1 MMVDRKLLRIAVAR
15 CALAGVATAQ
25 QKAGDPEQS
34 PRKAILE
41 MFSGSEDAFKKHL
54 TLEVQEK
61 LKEQL
66 RNSALGNSNP
76 MQAVTLAK
84 AAGGDNLESFDAGPI
99 LFSYNNPQQH
109 ERMEIRI
116 DSEDLQRDQDEMQLS
131 LHAFHSALEE
141 DLPAR
146 LRLLLVWRLQ
156 QNIWRLYGVTVSAS
170 VTVGDPRIFDKSTWI
185 PPAIGPM
192 MSKGQGASDSPAA
205 TNVAMNEPSKMTAAR
220 AVRLIAMAENIYA
233 KKHPETGFTC
243 FLSELVGI
251 GKGLD
256 DDRAPYT
263 FMDPEFANGIYNGYR
278 FSLNGCA
285 GSPVKSFHV
294 TAEPVSGTGRAYC
307 SDSTRDLHASDD
319 GVGAHC
325 VTSGKIVQR

>member
-1 MMVDRKLLRIAVAR
+1 MMFDRTLFRIALAMCV
-15 CALAGVATAQ
+15 LAGVAMAQ
-25 QKAGDPEQS
+25 PKRGDPEQS

-61 LKEQL
+61 LKELL
-66 RNSALGNSNP
+66 RSSPLGSSDP
-76 MQAVTLAK
+76 MHAVTLAK
-84 AAGGDNLESFDAGPI
+84 AAGGDNLENFDAGPI
-99 LFSYNNPQQH
+99 LFSYNNPQEH
-109 ERMEIRI
+109 ARMEIRI
-116 DSEDLQRDQDEMQLS
+116 DSEDLQGDRDDMQLS
-131 LHAFHSALEE
+131 LHAFHSGLEE

-156 QNIWRLYGVTVSAS
+156 ENIWRLYGITVNVS

-192 MSKGQGASDSPAA
+192 VANTQAASNPPSA
-205 TNVAMNEPSKMTAAR
+205 TNVAMNEPPKMTAAR

-256 DDRAPYT
+256 DGQPYT
-263 FMDPEFANGIYNGYR
+263 FIEPEFANGIYNGYK
-278 FSLNGCA
+278 FSLNGCTGNPA
-285 GSPVKSFHV
+285 KNFQV
-294 TAEPVSGTGRAYC
+294 TAEPVSRVGRAYC
-307 SDSTRDLHASDD
+307 SDTTRDLHASDD

-325 VTSGKIVQR
+325 VTSGAIVQR

>member
-1 MMVDRKLLRIAVAR
+1 MRVDRTLFRIALAM

-25 QKAGDPEQS
+25 PKHSDPEQS

-61 LKEQL
+61 LKELL
-66 RNSALGNSNP
+66 RSSPLGSSNP
-76 MQAVTLAK
+76 IQAVTLAK
-84 AAGGDNLESFDAGPI
+84 AAGGDNLENFDAGPI
-99 LFSYNNPQQH
+99 LFSYNNPQEH
-109 ERMEIRI
+109 ARMEVRI
-116 DSEDLQRDQDEMQLS
+116 DSEDLQGDRDDMQLS
-131 LHAFHSALEE
+131 LHAFHSGLEE

-146 LRLLLVWRLQ
+146 LRLLLVWKLQ
-156 QNIWRLYGVTVSAS
+156 ENIWRLYGLTVNVS

-192 MSKGQGASDSPAA
+192 VAKTQAASTPPSA

-256 DDRAPYT
+256 DGQPYV
-263 FMDPEFANGIYNGYR
+263 FMDPEFANGIYNGYK
-278 FSLNGCA
+278 FSLNGCTGNPA
-285 GSPVKSFHV
+285 RNFQV

-307 SDSTRDLHASDD
+307 SDTTRDLHASDD

-325 VTSGKIVQR
+325 VTSGTIVQR